1 MKIAKKI
8 ILPLTITTNL
18 KFAKRRI
25 SSARNCCTSFLS
37 PKNKMFV
44 GFWIL
49 KLTKMPVG
57 MGRSVLISKGL
68 QGKR

>member
-8 ILPLTITTNL
+8 ILLLTITTNL
-18 KFAKRRI
+18 KFVKRRI
-25 SSARNCCTSFLS
+25 SSAQNCCTSFLWL
-37 PKNKMFV
+37 KNKMFV

-57 MGRSVLISKGL
+57 MGRSVLISKEL
-68 QGKR
+68 QEKR